1 MTFRALRKCVNM
13 GTTIMPMPP
22 PNPALLTPVS
32 HAPKQRIMISV
43 IVRPPFRW
51 HKYSEL
57 LINCQAVVRGNS
69 FQFPVTSYQL
79 RVPRSESL
87 VHLFNWQLATGH

>member
-13 GTTIMPMPP
+13 GTTTMPMPP

-32 HAPKQRIMISV
+32 HAPKQRITISV
-43 IVRPPFRW
+43 MVLPPFRW

-57 LINCQAVVRGNS
+57 LINCQGIVGFQPSAVKGLAIRK
-69 FQFPVTSYQL
+69 
-79 RVPRSESL
+79 RSS
-87 VHLFNWQLATGH
+87 